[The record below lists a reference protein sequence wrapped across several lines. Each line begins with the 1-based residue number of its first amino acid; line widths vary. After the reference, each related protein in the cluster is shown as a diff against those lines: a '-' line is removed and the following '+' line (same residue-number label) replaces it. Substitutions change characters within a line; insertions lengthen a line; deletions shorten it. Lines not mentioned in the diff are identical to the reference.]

1 MPRGDVCERLERI
14 LHELSAKF
22 GAPEF
27 PPHVTLLGGIVG
39 SHREVLSKAASLA
52 TRIRP
57 FTIRLGK
64 IDYLDDYFRC
74 LFVRAAVDAPLLR
87 AHQVAREV
95 FGRRRDPSF
104 VPHLSLLYGN
114 IGRSL
119 KEVVI
124 AELGGRMDLT
134 FKVRNLHLYSTR
146 GAPRDWRRVASFG
159 LQ

>member
-52 TRIRP
+52 
-57 FTIRLGK
+57 K